1 MINIVKHLKA
11 ERIIPNLMAK
21 SKEEAI
27 KMLLGGIFEGGNA
40 SELPLDKEQA
50 LEAVLTREELQSTG
64 VGSAVAFPHARIPG
78 WKELSLA
85 VGISREGID
94 FGSID
99 KKPVNVIFLLLSSE
113 NEPYI
118 ILQAMAT
125 ISRIVTESDI
135 IEKILSGDISSNQ
148 LIKEFER
155 IDIKPAEQILASDI
169 ARPVTNFTTLDTSIE
184 DATRIMHLNRLDVL
198 PVLNEQ
204 REYCG
209 EISCFDIFE
218 YGIPDF
224 FKQLNTVSF
233 VKHIDPFEKYFKIR
247 GNLMVSDFYKKGDSA
262 IQDSATLMEII
273 FDMTVKKKPK
283 LFVIKEDGKIAG
295 VIDRFCIIDKVLFF

>member
-1 MINIVKHLKA
+1 MINIVKHLKT
-11 ERIIPNLMAK
+11 EQIIPNLMAK

-27 KMLLGGIFEGGNA
+27 KMLVSGIFKGSNA
-40 SELPLDKEQA
+40 SDLPLDKEKA

-135 IEKILSGDISSNQ
+135 IEKILSGDISSDQ
-148 LIKEFER
+148 LIKEFDR

-169 ARPVTNFTTLDTSIE
+169 ARPVINFTTLDTPIE
-184 DATRIMHLNRLDVL
+184 DATRIMHLNRLDAL

-209 EISCFDIFE
+209 EISFLSGRIVSTVVHRRPKQKSLLPDLLRVRLREQIR
-218 YGIPDF
+218 IPHF
-224 FKQLNTVSF
+224 
-233 VKHIDPFEKYFKIR
+233 P
-247 GNLMVSDFYKKGDSA
+247 
-262 IQDSATLMEII
+262 
-273 FDMTVKKKPK
+273 
-283 LFVIKEDGKIAG
+283 
-295 VIDRFCIIDKVLFF
+295 